1 MSLEDA
7 ESLPAHIADSVS
19 AMARVASEHK
29 QAASGLDRGLS
40 RLIAWLGHPKFTPVL
55 TALILAWVSLNL
67 GLKAL
72 GLTPP
77 DPPPFP
83 WLTGVVTV
91 AALYM
96 TGIIL
101 STQRREDLLTT
112 RREQLTLE
120 LAIVI
125 EHKTSK
131 LIELVEKLRRDHPDM
146 VDHIDTVAKAMS
158 SAANPKVVLEAI
170 EKSHDPSS
178 SSS

>member
-1 MSLEDA
+1 MSVDDA

-19 AMARVASEHK
+19 AMARVNSEHQ
-29 QAASGLDRGLS
+29 QAASGLDRALS
-40 RLIAWLGHPKFTPVL
+40 RLIVWLGHPKFTPVL
-55 TALILAWVSLNL
+55 TALILAWVTLNL
-67 GLKAL
+67 CLKAL
-72 GLTPP
+72 GFAPL

-83 WLTGVVTV
+83 WLSGVVAV

-101 STQRREDLLTT
+101 STQRREDQLTT

-131 LIELVEKLRRDHPDM
+131 LIELVEKLRRDHPDL
-146 VDHIDTVAKAMS
+146 VDHIDTEAKAMS
-158 SAANPKVVLEAI
+158 SAADPQVILEAI
-170 EKSHDPSS
+170 KKSHDPAPS
-178 SSS
+178 